1 MSKGTSSEQLV
12 GERSSIDIRHTAIE
26 GEAAALLYPADDDRQ
41 PLRCALTIS
50 NYRVVVRPEGGG
62 RVAEALG
69 FSLPLLSIASWNVQR
84 KPMSG
89 KPRAVFQWG
98 RGQTAVDHDAATH
111 SPEEMAPPP
120 LVQSNFPSAGYTLR
134 IVSKH
139 LWEVEV
145 QLQGERV
152 ATTVRDLW
160 RYFQAPQLKCMPAFL
175 LYRELYAARREDVT
189 VDDVDDTEETHRP
202 AAAAA
207 AAGGDSPRSIDGGHE
222 GGGVEAESAANL
234 LDTVEFGWNLYDA
247 DRELE
252 RQLSL
257 SPGTAVPSAS
267 DETRVGPK
275 RDLRPWFR
283 LTCVKQPS
291 NGYGKSPTYPF
302 RVVVPNAASDELLE
316 AAMTTRSRARFPAVS
331 FVHLGSGA
339 VLARASQPLSRSPAL
354 RQDGE
359 LCRMF
364 TNSGY
369 HAHSAEPRGEA
380 PVAMSLAPLSS
391 RPVPPPSLF
400 EASLDEPARRRL
412 SSAAPQE
419 TTAAAPRSQRT
430 LFVVDCRP
438 SNAAHANLAMGGG
451 YESGATHDFCE
462 VKFHGIEN
470 IHSISK
476 SFAKLKTL
484 IHRFNGKEA
493 REDFLQQLDGT
504 RWLSHVQRVLLCSNK
519 IAESLDLGDSCLV
532 HCTDGWDRT
541 PQCTATAMLLLDPF
555 YRTIIGFCVL
565 VEKEFCSFGHKFAER
580 CGHQVPGETTYT
592 SDAGVAGSDTEAQQ
606 SAAKLQPSP
615 IFVQWM
621 DVVFQVVRQFPR
633 EFEFTPRLLEYLSEE
648 VYACLYGTFL
658 CNGEKERMF
667 EGVRLGTASIW
678 THVVR
683 AAARER
689 AGNAPL
695 YFVNDA
701 YDSATAWQYISKK
714 RGSGIQRIAPNCSS
728 KRIVFWESFYL
739 RHDGDNCSID
749 LCGGPQRVTK
759 RVAFHK
765 DWEGYFTGLVRD
777 SCVARRKEVAEMR
790 RQLQNLSVGRP
801 TLTAASS
808 VPGKAN
814 SRTCRQC
821 GKALG
826 FFSAREQCS
835 RCGSTLCSGCAIS
848 AGGDLKLC
856 LDCYKLCEW
865 NSQ

>member
-1 MSKGTSSEQLV
+1 MSRGTLSDHLI
-12 GERSSIDIRHTAIE
+12 GEKSFIDIRHNAIE

-50 NYRVVVRPEGGG
+50 NYRVVIRPEGGD

-69 FSLPLLSIASWNVQR
+69 FSLPLLSIASWSVQR
-84 KPMSG
+84 KPMSAL
-89 KPRAVFQWG
+89 PRAVFQWG
-98 RGQTAVDHDAATH
+98 WGQAATDHDTATC
-111 SPEEMAPPP
+111 SPDEKTPPP
-120 LVQSNFPSAGYTLR
+120 LAQSNFPSAGYTLR

-145 QLQGERV
+145 LLQGERL
-152 ATTVRDLW
+152 ATTVRGLW
-160 RYFQAPQLKCMPAFL
+160 QKLNAPQLRSMPAFV
-175 LYRELYAARREDVT
+175 LYRNRHFARYENVAA
-189 VDDVDDTEETHRP
+189 DDVENTEETRR
-202 AAAAA
+202 AEER
-207 AAGGDSPRSIDGGHE
+207 GDGSRSIDRVCE
-222 GGGVEAESAANL
+222 GGGVVEDGVENL
-234 LDTVEFGWNLYDA
+234 MDSIEFGWNLYDA
-247 DRELE
+247 ERELE

-257 SPGTAVPSAS
+257 LPGTAVPSPS
-267 DETRVGPK
+267 DTSRAGTM

-316 AAMTTRSRARFPAVS
+316 TAMTTRSRARFPVVS

-339 VLARASQPLSRSPAL
+339 VLARASQPLMRSPAL
-354 RQDGE
+354 LQDGE

-369 HAHSAEPRGEA
+369 HAHNAEPRSE
-380 PVAMSLAPLSS
+380 VSVSVSVAPLSS
-391 RPVPPPSLF
+391 RPMPPPSLF
-400 EASLDEPARRRL
+400 DTSLDEPQAMRL
-412 SSAAPQE
+412 PPGVQKD
-419 TTAAAPRSQRT
+419 TTAAATRSQRT
-430 LFVVDCRP
+430 LFVFDCRP

-451 YESGATHDFCE
+451 YEGGATHDFCE

-470 IHSISK
+470 IHNVSK

-484 IHRFNGKEA
+484 IHRYNGKQA
-493 REDFLQQLDGT
+493 REDFLLQLDGT
-504 RWLSHVQRVLLCSNK
+504 RWLDYVQRVLICSNK
-519 IAESLDLGDSCLV
+519 IAESLDLGNSCLV

-580 CGHQVPGETTYT
+580 CDHQVLGETSYA
-592 SDAGVAGSDTEAQQ
+592 SDAGVTGSDTDAQQ

-633 EFEFTPRLLEYLSEE
+633 QFEFTTRLLEYLSEE

-689 AGNAPL
+689 AGKSPL

-714 RGSGIQRIAPNCSS
+714 RGSGIQRLSPNCSS
-728 KRIVFWESFYL
+728 KRLVFWESFYL
-739 RHDGDNCSID
+739 RHDGDNCSIE
-749 LCGGPQRVTK
+749 LCDGTQKVTK
-759 RVAFHK
+759 KLMFHK
-765 DWEGYFTGLVRD
+765 AWEEYFDEFLRD
-777 SCVARRKEVAEMR
+777 SCVERREEVSDMR
-790 RQLQNLSVGRP
+790 RRLQNLCVGRS
-801 TLTAASS
+801 TATAASTAS
-808 VPGKAN
+808 GKGN
-814 SRTCRQC
+814 SKMCSQC
-821 GKALG
+821 HKTLG
-826 FFSAREQCS
+826 FFSLREQCV
-835 RCGSTLCSGCAIS
+835 RCGSTLCSSCANS
-848 AGGDLKLC
+848 GPGSFKLC

-865 NSQ
+865 DSQ